1 MLNEIGHKDNIA
13 EYVAK
18 ARDRDDPFRL
28 FGFGH
33 RVTRISTRAKAA
45 ETCYQVLD
53 DLGIEDPLLELRWNR
68 RHGA

>member
-13 EYVAK
+13 EYVSK

-33 RVTRISTRAKAA
+33 RVYKNLDPRAKVLR
-45 ETCYQVLD
+45 ETM
-53 DLGIEDPLLELRWNR
+53 P
-68 RHGA
+68 